1 MAAAVKVVELK
12 VAMWMTP
19 GCADLR
25 LAGDGY
31 LKGPAYRFVAPI
43 SDVDRELRGTSGPR
57 RPANLAAEGI
67 ERESAWQC
75 ARADVN
81 EIGRRPAAQPQRGV
95 IEDADTAIRER
106 GGGDRQRRCGGR
118 RR

>member
-1 MAAAVKVVELK
+1 V
-12 VAMWMTP
+12 
-19 GCADLR
+19 DLR

-31 LKGPAYRFVAPI
+31 LKGPACRFVAPI
-43 SDVDRELRGTSGPR
+43 SDVDRELRGTRGPR

-67 ERESAWQC
+67 KRESAWQC

-81 EIGRRPAAQPQRGV
+81 EIGRRPAAQPERGV

-106 GGGDRQRRCGGR
+106 GGSDRQRRRWGRSR